1 MFVRLVKVVVI
12 ACTTLA
18 TPSVSG
24 ADHYFSTSI
33 NQLKFVDG
41 KLPGPTPVG
50 RTNIPWDHVQALVP
64 QVRLEDRG
72 EAYVRGFEPFWR
84 GASAPALV
92 ETVDDA
98 VDDAAVA
105 PRGPQLLVH
114 TTASQDVVGWLYWPK
129 EDYSGYAKLKFVLPV
144 TSAEDKQ
151 RVPFLQ
157 AKLDHYTRLFHQQ
170 ATGNAWYRHQI
181 RQTAGLLKQEGP
193 NLRVNR
199 RFFGNRGSD
208 LEETYALFSG
218 GRALSENLQL
228 DRQLPT
234 SKQAQETIV
243 LESIEGITVREF
255 DWAPAIKGLKPK
267 RDVLATQ
274 VPDDQHVIFFPSFG
288 ALVTLADEMGKQSAP
303 LLTLAEPSGENA
315 SVRERYERQLCLSLD
330 AGARL
335 LGPTMINSVALTGSD
350 PYLRTGAD
358 VAILFEAKS
367 TALVRKF
374 IDTQLAARGG
384 QYKTA
389 KPVAGELA
397 GVSYQG
403 MRSPDRVICSYAA
416 TLGKTV
422 VITNSLA
429 QLQRL
434 AETHQGARSSLG
446 KLPEYTFFRA
456 RYPLSDG
463 QETALMLISDK
474 TIRRWCGPR
483 WRIGSSRRTRA
494 TATMTELQAS
504 HLDALVKQQI
514 QAGIIA
520 VDAKLPDAGEL
531 RIAAEGVSSSIYGTL
546 DFQTP
551 IVELEMTHVTPEEA
565 RLYNRWRD
573 GYQRY
578 WSNFFDPI
586 AVRFQVTKSKLA
598 TDVTVMPLIDRSDY
612 REFIDISQGVEM
624 AADFGDLHPESILHW
639 VMAINTKS
647 QVLLENT
654 GMIRLFAPQ
663 IKTNP
668 LSWIGKG
675 ISVYVDQDPLWGE
688 LLKVVEQA
696 EGDVEAA
703 LEDFMPAQ
711 IHRLPV
717 ALHVDVKSGLKL
729 TLFLSGVR
737 AFIESTAPG
746 MLLWET
752 KEYQG
757 QPYVKV
763 SPSAEARRNADELE
777 KVAVYYAASGEA
789 FVLTLSEPLLKR
801 SLGRRLAR
809 RGESK
814 SEATAGE
821 AGANAKELASWTG
834 KNMGLQVKQ
843 QFLQLLERGLDESYR
858 NGMQRLSWSNL
869 PILNEWKQRYPEA
882 DPVQLHKRFWQR
894 TLVCPGGGKYVWN
907 DQWQTM
913 ESTVFGHPGDPKS
926 GAGFPNQLKQIKFGN
941 FGLTFEESGLRARL
955 ELKR

>member
-1 MFVRLVKVVVI
+1 MVVRRIRI
-12 ACTTLA
+12 AAIAIALA
-18 TPSVSG
+18 TLTTVSVSA
-24 ADHYFSTSI
+24 ADHYFSSSI
-33 NQLKFVDG
+33 HQLKFVEG
-41 KLPGPTPVG
+41 KLPRG
-50 RTNIPWDHVQALVP
+50 QAPDESRILWNRIEAMVP
-64 QVRLEDRG
+64 QVKLADSG
-72 EAYVRGFEPFWR
+72 EAYVRGFEPFDR
-84 GASAPALV
+84 RSDQTEA
-92 ETVDDA
+92 DA
-98 VDDAAVA
+98 A

-114 TTASQDVVGWLYWPK
+114 TTASKDVVGWLYWPK
-129 EDYSGYAKLKFVLPV
+129 TDYSGYVKLKFVLPLS
-144 TSAEDKQ
+144 SADSQQ
-151 RVPFLQ
+151 RGPFLQ
-157 AKLDHYTRLFHQQ
+157 AKIDHYTELFHQQ
-170 ATGNAWYRHQI
+170 ATGSAWFRHQI
-181 RQTAGLLKQEGP
+181 RQTAALSKKEAP

-199 RFFGNRGSD
+199 RFFGNRGSNM
-208 LEETYALFSG
+208 EETYALFSG

-228 DRQLPT
+228 DRQLRT
-234 SKQAQETIV
+234 TKQAEETIV
-243 LESIEGITVREF
+243 LNSIEGITVREF

-267 RDVLATQ
+267 RDVLATH
-274 VPDDQHVIFFPSFG
+274 VPDDQHVIFFPSFQ
-288 ALVTLADEMGKQSAP
+288 ALVTLADEMGEQSAP

-367 TALVRKF
+367 ATVVQKFVDAQLV
-374 IDTQLAARGG
+374 ARASK
-384 QYKTA
+384 YKTA
-389 KPVAGELA
+389 KPVSGEVA

-416 TLGKTV
+416 TLGQTV

-434 AETHQGARSSLG
+434 VETHQGSRGSLG
-446 KLPEYTFFRA
+446 KLDEYTFFRA
-456 RYPLSDG
+456 RYPLEDG

-483 WRIGSSRRTRA
+483 WRIASSRRTRA
-494 TATMTELQAS
+494 AATMTELQAS
-504 HLDALVKQQI
+504 HLDALVKGQV
-514 QAGIIA
+514 QAA
-520 VDAKLPDAGEL
+520 SVSVDAKLPAAGEL
-531 RIAAEGVSSSIYGTL
+531 RIGATGVSSSVYGTL

-565 RLYNRWRD
+565 GLYNRWRD

-612 REFIDISQGVEM
+612 REFIEISQGVEM
-624 AADFGDLHPESILHW
+624 AADFGDLHPESILQW
-639 VMAINTKS
+639 AMAINTKS
-647 QVLLENT
+647 EMLLENT
-654 GMIRLFAPQ
+654 AMIRLFAPQ

-675 ISVYVDQDPLWGE
+675 ISVYVDQDPLWDE
-688 LLKVVEQA
+688 LLKVVQETD
-696 EGDVEAA
+696 GDLEDA
-703 LEDFMPAQ
+703 LEDFLPAQ
-711 IHRLPV
+711 VHRLPV
-717 ALHVDVKSGLKL
+717 ALHVDVKSGFKL

-737 AFIESTAPG
+737 AFIEGTAPG

-752 KEYQG
+752 KDYQG
-757 QPYVKV
+757 QPYVKI

-777 KVAVYYAASGEA
+777 KVAVYYSASGESL
-789 FVLTLSEPLLKR
+789 VLTLSEPLLKR
-801 SLGRRLAR
+801 ALDRRLAGR
-809 RGESK
+809 DGSK
-814 SEATAGE
+814 SEANSKKPAAKSAE
-821 AGANAKELASWTG
+821 AGSWAG

-843 QFLQLLERGLDESYR
+843 QFLKLLEHGLDEGYR
-858 NGMQRLSWSNL
+858 HEMQRLSWGNL
-869 PILNEWKQRYPEA
+869 PILNEWKQRYPET

-907 DQWQTM
+907 DEWQTM

-926 GAGFPNQLKQIKFGN
+926 GAGFPSQLKQIKFGN
-941 FGLTFEESGLRARL
+941 LGLTFEESGLRARL

>member
-1 MFVRLVKVVVI
+1 MFVRLVKVVGIVI

-18 TPSVSG
+18 PPSASG
-24 ADHYFSTSI
+24 ADLYFSTSI

-41 KLPGPTPVG
+41 KLPGPTPLE

-64 QVRLEDRG
+64 QVRLEDGG

-84 GASAPALV
+84 GAIAPAVV

-114 TTASQDVVGWLYWPK
+114 TTASKDVVGWLYWPK
-129 EDYSGYAKLKFVLPV
+129 ADYSGYAKLKFVLPV
-144 TSAEDKQ
+144 TSAEKKQ

-157 AKLDHYTRLFHQQ
+157 AKLDHYTRLFRQQ
-170 ATGNAWYRHQI
+170 ATGSAWYRHQI
-181 RQTAGLLKQEGP
+181 RQTAGLLKQVKP

-255 DWAPAIKGLKPK
+255 DWAPAIKGLNPR
-267 RDVLATQ
+267 RDALAGNI
-274 VPDDQHVIFFPSFG
+274 PDDQHVIFFPSFK
-288 ALVTLADEMGKQSAP
+288 ALVTLADEMSEQGAP
-303 LLTLAEPSGENA
+303 LLTLAEPRGETA

-358 VAILFEAKS
+358 VAILLEAKS

-374 IDTQLAARGG
+374 IDAQLAARGG

-389 KPVAGELA
+389 KSVAGELA
-397 GVSYQG
+397 DVSYTG
-403 MRSPDRVICSYAA
+403 MKSPDRVICSFAA

-434 AETHQGARSSLG
+434 IETHQGTRTALG
-446 KLPEYTFFRA
+446 KLSEYTFFRQ
-456 RYPLSDG
+456 RYPLGDG

-494 TATMTELQAS
+494 TATMAELQAS
-504 HLDALVKQQI
+504 HLDALVRGEI
-514 QAGIIA
+514 SSDLVT
-520 VDAKLPDAGEL
+520 VDAGLPDAGVL
-531 RIAAEGVSSSIYGTL
+531 RMLDSGVHSAVYGTL

-551 IVELEMTHVTPEEA
+551 IVELEMEHVTREEA
-565 RLYNRWRD
+565 QLYGRWRD
-573 GYQRY
+573 GYQRF

-598 TDVTVMPLIDRSDY
+598 TDVTVMPLIDNSDY
-612 REFIDISQGVEM
+612 REFIAVSRGVEM
-624 AADFGDLHPESILHW
+624 AADFGDIHPESILHW
-639 VMAINTKS
+639 ALAINTKS
-647 QVLLENT
+647 EMLQQNT
-654 GMIRLFAPQ
+654 NMLRLIAPQ
-663 IKTNP
+663 IKVNP

-675 ISVYVDQDPLWGE
+675 ISVYVDRDSLWQDLVKAVTE
-688 LLKVVEQA
+688 A
-696 EGDVEAA
+696 EGDVEDA
-703 LEDFMPAQ
+703 LEDFFPAQ
-711 IHRLPV
+711 LYRLPV
-717 ALHVDVKSGLKL
+717 ALYVDVQSGLKL
-729 TLFLSGVR
+729 TLFLAGVR
-737 AFIESTAPG
+737 AFLESTGPG
-746 MLLWET
+746 MLVWET
-752 KEYQG
+752 RDYQR
-757 QPYVKV
+757 QPYVKI
-763 SPSAEARRNADELE
+763 SPSAEARRNAEEFE
-777 KVAVYYAASGEA
+777 KLAVYY
-789 FVLTLSEPLLKR
+789 
-801 SLGRRLAR
+801 
-809 RGESK
+809 
-814 SEATAGE
+814 
-821 AGANAKELASWTG
+821 
-834 KNMGLQVKQ
+834 
-843 QFLQLLERGLDESYR
+843 
-858 NGMQRLSWSNL
+858 
-869 PILNEWKQRYPEA
+869 
-882 DPVQLHKRFWQR
+882 
-894 TLVCPGGGKYVWN
+894 
-907 DQWQTM
+907 
-913 ESTVFGHPGDPKS
+913 
-926 GAGFPNQLKQIKFGN
+926 
-941 FGLTFEESGLRARL
+941 
-955 ELKR
+955 

>member
-1 MFVRLVKVVVI
+1 MFVRRVKIAVI
-12 ACTTLA
+12 AIACAALTTA
-18 TPSVSG
+18 PVSA

-41 KLPGPTPVG
+41 KLPVQQAASNA
-50 RTNIPWDHVQALVP
+50 RIPWNRMEAMVP
-64 QVRLEDRG
+64 QVKLADGG
-72 EAYVRGFEPFWR
+72 EAYLSGFDPFSGTDR
-84 GASAPALV
+84 EEV
-92 ETVDDA
+92 VDDS
-98 VDDAAVA
+98 DVA

-114 TTASQDVVGWLYWPK
+114 TTASKDVVGWLYWPK
-129 EDYSGYAKLKFVLPV
+129 PDYSGYAKLKFVLPV
-144 TSAEDKQ
+144 TSAENKH
-151 RVPFLQ
+151 RILFLQ
-157 AKLDHYTRLFHQQ
+157 AKIGHYTRLFHQQ
-170 ATGNAWYRHQI
+170 TTGSAWYRHQI
-181 RQTAGLLKQEGP
+181 HQTAALLKQEAP

-228 DRQLPT
+228 DRQLAT
-234 SKQAQETIV
+234 TKQAQETIV
-243 LESIEGITVREF
+243 LDSIEGITVREF
-255 DWAPAIKGLKPK
+255 DWAPAIKGLNPK
-267 RDVLATQ
+267 RDVLATH
-274 VPDDQHVIFFPSFG
+274 VPDDQHVIFFPSFQ
-288 ALVTLADEMGKQSAP
+288 ALVTLADEMGEQSAP

-367 TALVRKF
+367 VALVRNF
-374 IDTQLAARGG
+374 IDTQLVARGS
-384 QYKTA
+384 QYKPA
-389 KPVAGELA
+389 KPVAGEVA

-434 AETHQGARSSLG
+434 AETHQGGRSSLG

-494 TATMTELQAS
+494 TATMAELQAS
-504 HLDALVKQQI
+504 HLDALVKEQI
-514 QAGIIA
+514 QADLIS

-531 RIAAEGVSSSIYGTL
+531 RIAAEGVSSSVYGTL

-565 RLYNRWRD
+565 QLYNRWRD

-612 REFIDISQGVEM
+612 REFIEISQGVEM
-624 AADFGDLHPESILHW
+624 AADFGDLHPKSILHW

-647 QVLLENT
+647 EVLLENT
-654 GMIRLFAPQ
+654 AMIRLFAPQ

-696 EGDVEAA
+696 DGDVEDA

-752 KEYQG
+752 KEHQG

-869 PILNEWKQRYPEA
+869 SILNEWKQRYPEA